1 METIPVIDLMH
12 GQVVHARFGQR
23 QHYQPIQSLLCSSS
37 APIDVVSA
45 LLELYPFERL
55 YIADLA
61 AIQGQNN
68 HFQIVKLIKD
78 TFPELEIWLDSGIAS
93 LNDLQVLKDLT
104 VNHVIGSENIKS
116 IDTIIELKKALGDEL
131 ILSLDFNAQ
140 GFLGP
145 AELLANPK
153 YWPPQ
158 IIAMTL
164 NKVGSHAGA
173 DNALLK
179 SIIDANPTHKVYAA
193 GGVRNLDDLKQISEI
208 GTTGA
213 LIASALHNQQLTS
226 TEISYSNN
234 TL

>member
-68 HFQIVKLIKD
+68 HFQIVKAIQD
-78 TFPELEIWLDSGIAS
+78 TFPQLEVWLDSGIAS
-93 LNDLQVLKDLT
+93 VNDLQALNGLAVS
-104 VNHVIGSENIKS
+104 HVIGSENIAS
-116 IDTIIELKKALGDEL
+116 IDAMNDLKKALGDEFV
-131 ILSLDFNAQ
+131 LSLDFNSQ
-140 GFLGP
+140 GFLGV
-145 AELLANPK
+145 ADLLDNPH
-153 YWPPQ
+153 YWPNT
-158 IIAMTL
+158 IIAMSL
-164 NKVGSHAGA
+164 YKVGSQQGVDVKLLELLIHKKASR
-173 DNALLK
+173 AL
-179 SIIDANPTHKVYAA
+179 YAA

-213 LIASALHNQQLTS
+213 LIASALHNKQLTS
-226 TEISYSNN
+226 AEISYSNN

>member
-23 QHYQPIQSLLCSSS
+23 QHYQPIQSSLCSSS

-68 HFQIVKLIKD
+68 HFQIVKTIQD

-93 LNDLQVLKDLT
+93 VHDLQALKDLA
-104 VNHVIGSENIKS
+104 VSHVIGSENITS
-116 IDTIIELKKALGDEL
+116 IDALNDLKKVLGDDFV
-131 ILSLDFNAQ
+131 LSLDFNSQ
-140 GFLGP
+140 GFLGV
-145 AELLANPK
+145 ADLLENPHH
-153 YWPPQ
+153 WPNT

-164 NKVGSHAGA
+164 YKVGSQQGVDVKLLELLIHKKASR
-173 DNALLK
+173 AL
-179 SIIDANPTHKVYAA
+179 YAA

-213 LIASALHNQQLTS
+213 LIASALHNKQLTS
-226 TEISYSNN
+226 AEISYSNN